1 MWALVKQN
9 IMSELGLLMTGML
22 KTTKEPSPNL
32 SDKSSIQQGRRVED
46 SVKSESLDM
55 LASFPITP
63 PEFIPIDGE
72 MDRQVIGN
80 SVSINFELQNILSEF
95 TDKIS
100 LGNFSQTKLLAMV
113 TKGENNNLVPI
124 SNRGF
129 KTPSLPTLEYGNSG
143 VSVRVLQRLLVSNG
157 YTVRVDGLF
166 GAFTETG
173 VKAFQSSHNL
183 ATDGIVGENTWREL
197 TK

>member
-1 MWALVKQN
+1 MWALVKLN
-9 IMSELGLLMTGML
+9 IMSELGLLVTGIL
-22 KTTKEPSPNL
+22 ETIKEPLPNL
-32 SDKSSIQQGRRVED
+32 SDKSSIQPGIRVED
-46 SVKSESLDM
+46 AIKSDSRDM
-55 LASFPITP
+55 LASFPIIP
-63 PEFIPIDGE
+63 PEFISIDGE
-72 MDRQVIGN
+72 MERQVIGN

-95 TDKIS
+95 TDKIR
-100 LGNFSQTKLLAMV
+100 LGNFTETKLLAV
-113 TKGENNNLVPI
+113 VAKGVNNNLVQI
-124 SNRGF
+124 SNRRF

-157 YTVRVDGLF
+157 YTLRVDGLF